1 MQANGAEMLRI
12 SCILMT
18 KAGIRVCAPVHD
30 AVLIEAPL
38 EELDDRVKQAQGLMS
53 EASKQVLDDLQYI
66 RNWSI
71 ETAERVRSGCAD
83 LQNLQ
88 MELATMKV
96 LSGILLENNRQRM
109 DLFGLAN
116 KAKEVSDYSIDF
128 IAAAREGGLNIK
140 GPNSSD
146 HPAEESDQT

>member
-1 MQANGAEMLRI
+1 M
-12 SCILMT
+12 
-18 KAGIRVCAPVHD
+18 K
-30 AVLIEAPL
+30 
-38 EELDDRVKQAQGLMS
+38 
-53 EASKQVLDDLQYI
+53 
-66 RNWSI
+66 
-71 ETAERVRSGCAD
+71 VRSGCAD
-83 LQNLQ
+83 LQNRQ

-109 DLFGLAN
+109 DLFGLVN

-128 IAAAREGGLNIK
+128 IAAAREGGLKIK